1 MKNYELIE
9 KNVDLMCVNFMLGD
23 ELYGQDISFIQ
34 EVNRVQEITDV
45 PGSPEYI
52 IGVIN
57 RMGNVIP
64 VMDLRKR
71 LGLADLN
78 ITSKSRIIVVEF
90 KESLLGLMVDSVHHV
105 LEIPYDM
112 ISETPET
119 AVTDRNKFISGIGR
133 LKDELIFLLDIE
145 KIFEEEVLTK
155 TEPHELTEEIV
166 EG

>member
-1 MKNYELIE
+1 MKNYDMIE

-78 ITSKSRIIVVEF
+78 VTSKSRIIVVEF
-90 KESLLGLMVDSVHHV
+90 EESLLGLMVDSVHHV

>member
-1 MKNYELIE
+1 MKNYDMIE

-78 ITSKSRIIVVEF
+78 VTSKSRIIVVEF
-90 KESLLGLMVDSVHHV
+90 KESSVLLNRFQIKFFDS
-105 LEIPYDM
+105 
-112 ISETPET
+112 
-119 AVTDRNKFISGIGR
+119 
-133 LKDELIFLLDIE
+133 LIE
-145 KIFEEEVLTK
+145 SVR
-155 TEPHELTEEIV
+155 
-166 EG
+166 